1 MNHLLRAVTVSAA
14 LLGSACGAWAADSP
28 EGNWRTIDDRSGFAK
43 ALVRIVKEADGTYS
57 GTITKTIPRPDYT
70 PQDFCHNCPAPYTG
84 QKIVGLKILSGL
96 QVDPQQPQ
104 PADQRQGPRSAVRQA
119 VQLQGQAEQ
128 RRPPPVDS
136 RLHRC
141 VHAGPHPGLAARL
154 TCSAP
159 EPQQKT
165 RRIGGF
171 FSTGWI
177 TG

>member
-96 QVDPQQPQ
+96 QVDPNNPN
-104 PADQRQGPRSAVRQA
+104 
-119 VQLQGQAEQ
+119 QLINGKVLDPLSGKLYNCKAKLSNEG
-128 RRPPPVDS
+128 RRLSIRGYIGVS
-136 RLHRC
+136 MLGRTQVWLHD
-141 VHAGPHPGLAARL
+141 
-154 TCSAP
+154 
-159 EPQQKT
+159 
-165 RRIGGF
+165 
-171 FSTGWI
+171 
-177 TG
+177 

>member
-1 MNHLLRAVTVSAA
+1 MNPLLRAVTVSAA

-96 QVDPQQPQ
+96 QVDPNNPN
-104 PADQRQGPRSAVRQA
+104 
-119 VQLQGQAEQ
+119 QLINGKVLDPLSGKLYNCKAKLSNEG
-128 RRPPPVDS
+128 RRLS
-136 RLHRC
+136 IR
-141 VHAGPHPGLAARL
+141 GY
-154 TCSAP
+154 
-159 EPQQKT
+159 
-165 RRIGGF
+165 IGVSMLGR
-171 FSTGWI
+171 TQVWLRD
-177 TG
+177 

>member
-70 PQDFCHNCPAPYTG
+70 PQEFCHNCPAPYTG

-96 QVDPQQPQ
+96 QVDPNNPN
-104 PADQRQGPRSAVRQA
+104 
-119 VQLQGQAEQ
+119 QLINGKVLDPLSGKLYNCKAKLSNEG
-128 RRPPPVDS
+128 RRLS
-136 RLHRC
+136 IR
-141 VHAGPHPGLAARL
+141 GY
-154 TCSAP
+154 
-159 EPQQKT
+159 
-165 RRIGGF
+165 IGVSMLGR
-171 FSTGWI
+171 TQVWLRD
-177 TG
+177 

>member
-96 QVDPQQPQ
+96 QVDPNNPN
-104 PADQRQGPRSAVRQA
+104 
-119 VQLQGQAEQ
+119 QLINGKVLDPLSGKLYNCKAKLSNEG
-128 RRPPPVDS
+128 RRLS
-136 RLHRC
+136 IR
-141 VHAGPHPGLAARL
+141 GY
-154 TCSAP
+154 
-159 EPQQKT
+159 
-165 RRIGGF
+165 IGVSMLGR
-171 FSTGWI
+171 TQVWLRD
-177 TG
+177 